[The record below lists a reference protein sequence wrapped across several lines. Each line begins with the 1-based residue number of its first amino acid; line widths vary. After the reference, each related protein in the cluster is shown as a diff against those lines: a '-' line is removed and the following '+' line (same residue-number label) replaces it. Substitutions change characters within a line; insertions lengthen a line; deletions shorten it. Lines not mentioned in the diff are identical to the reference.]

1 MAKRKNKKKNFKYIL
16 FLIFIISATFIY
28 FNFKKN
34 SFLNEINYEYSGTIN
49 YYDIYGI
56 HMNFNGEF
64 ELDDNLSNPKLV
76 LANSSYEKEIKWN
89 LENEDNNYSFKTSD
103 YINDG
108 INLENLKLGTY
119 YLLIKAKSN
128 DSDIYFPLINTT
140 EYKNLEYYTLTKNN
154 SNKKIDITW
163 DKYKDNELLTFNIK
177 NTTLPD
183 DVYDITIDPGH
194 DGNDAGV
201 IVCSDGSAPDISG
214 KCMTGDTYKES
225 DINFYQA
232 EELKKELEKLGY
244 KVKLTRNSTTDT
256 IPTYG
261 KMGSGTTANTTK
273 SKFNIAI
280 HHNSSNV
287 PGGMSSIYGL
297 EVYVAGNSKF
307 DLAKSFVK
315 NITEK
320 ANVSVSTKKEFKVQ
334 DGIYQRFSD
343 DDITPYYYMI
353 REVGGIATHAY
364 VDGSN
369 TKYDENPYYNSN
381 NTAEGYLLEL
391 GYIDNVKELKNILNN
406 KDKYAKGIALG
417 LDKYLKNTSD

>member
-1 MAKRKNKKKNFKYIL
+1 
-16 FLIFIISATFIY
+16 
-28 FNFKKN
+28 
-34 SFLNEINYEYSGTIN
+34 
-49 YYDIYGI
+49 
-56 HMNFNGEF
+56 MNFNGEF

-201 IVCSDGSAPDISG
+201 IVCSDGSAPNISG

-232 EELKKELEKLGY
+232 EE
-244 KVKLTRNSTTDT
+244 
-256 IPTYG
+256 
-261 KMGSGTTANTTK
+261 
-273 SKFNIAI
+273 
-280 HHNSSNV
+280 
-287 PGGMSSIYGL
+287 
-297 EVYVAGNSKF
+297 
-307 DLAKSFVK
+307 
-315 NITEK
+315 
-320 ANVSVSTKKEFKVQ
+320 
-334 DGIYQRFSD
+334 
-343 DDITPYYYMI
+343 
-353 REVGGIATHAY
+353 
-364 VDGSN
+364 
-369 TKYDENPYYNSN
+369 
-381 NTAEGYLLEL
+381 
-391 GYIDNVKELKNILNN
+391 
-406 KDKYAKGIALG
+406 
-417 LDKYLKNTSD
+417 